1 VWRKSDREV
10 SKYIATDKEIVGVLV
25 DPDNATAD
33 INKDNN
39 AWPKTLE
46 ENDFE
51 KFKKQQN

>member
-1 VWRKSDREV
+1 VWRKSDLEV